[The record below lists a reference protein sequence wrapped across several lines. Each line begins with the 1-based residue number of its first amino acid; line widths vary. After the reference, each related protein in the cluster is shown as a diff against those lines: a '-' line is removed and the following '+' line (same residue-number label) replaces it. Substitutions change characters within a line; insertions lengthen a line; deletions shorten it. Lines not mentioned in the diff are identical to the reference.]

1 MRGSARDEERE
12 LRKERK
18 RPVRERVVGI
28 GCGGASG
35 RDKREETGKKEKEKT
50 TAMCTLAT

>member
-35 RDKREETGKKEKEKT
+35 RDKREETEKKEKKK